1 MPAPETLL
9 VFAALSFGLAATPGP
24 NMLYLVSRALAQGT
38 GAGMVSLVGCQFGSL
53 VIMLCAAAGLTAAL
67 FAVPYAWDVLRLG
80 GAAYLAFLAWQCV
93 RPGGQPIFAPPSG
106 ASTAP
111 QRGGVGSGAMPRE
124 PAARLF
130 SVGFATAAL
139 NPKVALFYVAV
150 LPPFIDPALG
160 SIFVQGAVLGAVQI
174 GVAIVFDGLLVYGAA
189 GVARF
194 LGTRPGWMA
203 AQRWILGG
211 ALGLIAVKLATEGRR

>member
-1 MPAPETLL
+1 MPPLETLL

-38 GAGMVSLVGCQFGSL
+38 GAGMISLVGCQFGSL

-80 GAAYLAFLAWQCV
+80 GAAYLMFLAWQCV
-93 RPGGQPIFAPPSG
+93 RPGGQPIFAV
-106 ASTAP
+106 
-111 QRGGVGSGAMPRE
+111 RAMPQE
-124 PAARLF
+124 PAVRLF
-130 SVGFATAAL
+130 TVGFATAAL

-150 LPPFIDPALG
+150 LPPFIDPARG
-160 SIFVQGAVLGAVQI
+160 DVFTQGAILGAVQI
-174 GVAIVFDGLLVYGAA
+174 AVAIVFDGALVMGAA

-211 ALGLIAVKLATEGRR
+211 ALALLAVKLATESRA

>member
-1 MPAPETLL
+1 MPSVETLL

-24 NMLYLVSRALAQGT
+24 NMLYLVSRSLAQGT

-93 RPGGQPIFAPPSG
+93 RPGGQPIFAP
-106 ASTAP
+106 
-111 QRGGVGSGAMPRE
+111 RAMPRE

-150 LPPFIDPALG
+150 LPPFIDPARGDILA
-160 SIFVQGAVLGAVQI
+160 QGVVLGAVQI
-174 GVAIVFDGLLVYGAA
+174 AVAIVFDGALVAGAA

-194 LGTRPGWMA
+194 LGSRPGWMV
-203 AQRWILGG
+203 AQRWILGA
-211 ALGLIAVKLATEGRR
+211 ALALIAVRLAADGRR

>member
-1 MPAPETLL
+1 MPSIQTLL

-38 GAGMVSLVGCQFGSL
+38 GAGLVSLVGCQFGSL

-67 FAVPYAWDVLRLG
+67 FAVPYAWDVLRIG
-80 GAAYLAFLAWQCV
+80 GAIYLAYLAWQCL
-93 RPGGQPIFAPPSG
+93 RPGGQPIFAP
-106 ASTAP
+106 
-111 QRGGVGSGAMPRE
+111 RAMPKE
-124 PAARLF
+124 PPGRLF
-130 SVGFATAAL
+130 AVGFATAAL

-160 SIFVQGAVLGAVQI
+160 SVFAQGAALGAVQI

-194 LGTRPGWMA
+194 LGTRPAWMA
-203 AQRWILGG
+203 AQRWILGT
-211 ALGLIAVKLATEGRR
+211 ALALIAVKLATEGRR

>member
-1 MPAPETLL
+1 MPSGQTLL

-38 GAGMVSLVGCQFGSL
+38 AAGLVSLAGCQFGSL

-67 FAVPYAWDVLRLG
+67 FAVPYAWDVLRIG
-80 GAAYLAFLAWQCV
+80 GAAYLAFLAWQCL
-93 RPGGQPIFAPPSG
+93 RPGGQPIFAP
-106 ASTAP
+106 
-111 QRGGVGSGAMPRE
+111 RAMPRE

-139 NPKVALFYVAV
+139 NPKVALFYMAV
-150 LPPFIDPALG
+150 LPPFIDPARG
-160 SIFVQGAVLGAVQI
+160 SIFVQGAALGAVQI
-174 GVAIVFDGLLVYGAA
+174 SVAIVFDGLLVYGAA

-211 ALGLIAVKLATEGRR
+211 VLGLIAVKLATEGRR

>member
-1 MPAPETLL
+1 MPSLETLL

-38 GAGMVSLVGCQFGSL
+38 GAGLVSLVGCQAGSL

-93 RPGGQPIFAPPSG
+93 RPGGQPIFAP
-106 ASTAP
+106 
-111 QRGGVGSGAMPRE
+111 RAMPRE

-139 NPKVALFYVAV
+139 NPKVALFYMAV
-150 LPPFIDPALG
+150 LPPFLDPALG
-160 SIFVQGAVLGAVQI
+160 DIFIQGAILGAVQI
-174 GVAIVFDGLLVYGAA
+174 AVAIVFDGLLVYGAA

-203 AQRWILGG
+203 AQRWILGA
-211 ALGLIAVKLATEGRR
+211 ALALIAVKLASEGRR

>member
-1 MPAPETLL
+1 MPSGQTLM

-80 GAAYLAFLAWQCV
+80 GAVYLAYLAWQCV
-93 RPGGQPIFAPPSG
+93 RPGGQPIFAPRS
-106 ASTAP
+106 
-111 QRGGVGSGAMPRE
+111 MPRE

-160 SIFVQGAVLGAVQI
+160 SVFAQGAVLGAVQI
-174 GVAIVFDGLLVYGAA
+174 GVAIVFDGLLVFGAA

-194 LGTRPGWMA
+194 LGSRPGWMV
-203 AQRWILGG
+203 AQRWILGV
-211 ALGLIAVKLATEGRR
+211 ALALIAVRLASDGRR

>member
-1 MPAPETLL
+1 
-9 VFAALSFGLAATPGP
+9 
-24 NMLYLVSRALAQGT
+24 
-38 GAGMVSLVGCQFGSL
+38 
-53 VIMLCAAAGLTAAL
+53 MLCAAAGLTAAL
-67 FAVPYAWDVLRLG
+67 FAVPYAWDALRLG

-93 RPGGQPIFAPPSG
+93 RPGGQPIFSPRPL
-106 ASTAP
+106 
-111 QRGGVGSGAMPRE
+111 PRE

-150 LPPFIDPALG
+150 LPPFIDPARGDVLT
-160 SIFVQGAVLGAVQI
+160 QGIVLGGVQI
-174 GVAIVFDGLLVYGAA
+174 GVAILFDAALVYGAA

-203 AQRWILGG
+203 AQRWLLGA
-211 ALGLIAVKLATEGRR
+211 ALGLIAVKLATEPSR